1 MKTRQDKV
9 EVLLPKEP
17 TDKQRALIQG
27 VIAQIE
33 QDFKDQDY
41 EALDELLCCLLR
53 KTANENALLNYLGD
67 NVRELMMEGKLNFKY

>member
-17 TDKQRALIQG
+17 TKKQRALIQG

-33 QDFKDQDY
+33 KDLRDQDY
-41 EALDELLCCLLR
+41 DALDELLCCLLT
-53 KTANENALLNYLGD
+53 KKANENALLEYLGD
-67 NVRELMMEGKLNFKY
+67 NVLELMTEGKLNFKY